1 MTRGAPFIAA
11 FVNAALPKKWL
22 AGMLLASLSGML
34 SFAHAQSQSQ
44 SPTQP
49 RNQSQAQADW
59 PTKPVRLIVPF
70 VPGGTTDIVARLLG
84 QTLTEAWGQTV
95 VVENRAGAGG
105 NIGADVVA
113 KAPADGHTLLMT
125 SGSIFTVNPFLYK
138 SLPFDPVKDFV
149 PITMVASGP
158 MLVSVHPSVKANNL
172 KELIALAKAEPGK
185 ISFGSAGVGSQVHM
199 AAENLAFA
207 AGVQLQ
213 HIPYRGESAALN
225 DLAGGQIQM
234 MAGNLP
240 AAIGFANQGKIRALA
255 VTGRERAKQL
265 PNVPTAAESGLPGFE
280 NIGWFGF
287 MAPAGTPAPIVSKI
301 HADTV
306 KALADTQ
313 TKARLFVNGMDAV
326 GSTPAAFAALIAEES
341 KRWQAVIKSRNLT
354 AQ

>member
-1 MTRGAPFIAA
+1 MYKVTLSKVTRGELTLGKIARKLVKAASA
-11 FVNAALPKKWL
+11 FAMLGSLLPV
-22 AGMLLASLSGML
+22 
-34 SFAHAQSQSQ
+34 AQSQ
-44 SPTQP
+44 TQP
-49 RNQSQAQADW
+49 TAQTTAQTAW

-70 VPGGTTDIVARLLG
+70 APGGTTDIVARLLG
-84 QTLTEAWGQTV
+84 QSLSETWGQTV

-105 NIGADVVA
+105 NIGAELVA
-113 KAPADGHTLLMT
+113 KSAADGHTLLMT
-125 SGSIFTVNPFLYK
+125 SGSIFTVNPYLYK
-138 SLPFDPVKDFV
+138 SLPFDPVKDFAA
-149 PITMVASGP
+149 ITMVASGP

-225 DLAGGQIQM
+225 DLAGGQIQL
-234 MAGNLP
+234 MAGNLA
-240 AAIGFANQGKIRALA
+240 AAIGFANQGKIRPLA

-280 NIGWFGF
+280 NIGWFGL
-287 MAPAGTPAPIVSKI
+287 MAPAGTPASVVDKV
-301 HADTV
+301 HKDTV
-306 KALADTQ
+306 TALAQTQ

-326 GSTPAAFAALIAEES
+326 GSAPPAFAAAIVEES
-341 KRWQAVIKSRNLT
+341 KRWQEVIKSRNLS